1 MNAEFSFREMVC
13 QLTGADA
20 DEREAARA
28 RLLAMDEDAVNPLLD
43 VFYGG
48 VSEAEG
54 LAILDVVAEIGGPDA
69 LSMLRNVYHF
79 EEKRK
84 AWQDA
89 AARGLM
95 QNADNLDA
103 GEADEV
109 RGYIERSGVD

>member
-1 MNAEFSFREMVC
+1 MSELSFREIVS
-13 QLTGADA
+13 QLTGEDA
-20 DEREAARA
+20 GQHEAARA
-28 RLLAMDEDAVNPLLD
+28 RLLEMDEDAVNPLLD

-54 LAILDVVAEIGGPDA
+54 LVILDVVAEIGGPDA

-79 EEKRK
+79 EERRK

-109 RGYIERSGVD
+109 RGYIERSGLD